1 MLPKQYRL
9 PLRTEFKRIKK
20 EGKLFPGRFFSLL
33 VSHQPPLG
41 PSLGARPATPRTEPR
56 GEASYQPPRLAFI
69 ISKKIHKKAIK
80 RNRVRRLLVEAVR
93 GILPKIKPG
102 FDFVF
107 LVKKTIL
114 EKKLLE
120 IKNEVEKFFGNE
132 KIYSFFD

>member
-33 VSHQPPLG
+33 VSHQPP
-41 PSLGARPATPRTEPR
+41 ATN
-56 GEASYQPPRLAFI
+56 YQPPRLAFI

>member
-33 VSHQPPLG
+33 VSHQPQ
-41 PSLGARPATPRTEPR
+41 AIPRTEPR

-114 EKKLLE
+114 EKKLSE
-120 IKNEVEKFFGNE
+120 IKNEVEKFFDNE

>member
-20 EGKLFPGRFFSLL
+20 EGKLFSGKFFSLL
-33 VSHQPPLG
+33 VNKQPAG
-41 PSLGARPATPRTEPR
+41 NRPSRF
-56 GEASYQPPRLAFI
+56 AFI

-114 EKKLLE
+114 EKKLSE